1 MVYASVRKDI
11 LDSAVRKVE
20 RLRMEKVSDLFGMLT
35 PQYLAVQG
43 ANV

>member
-20 RLRMEKVSDLFGMLT
+20 RMRMEKIK
-35 PQYLAVQG
+35 
-43 ANV
+43 

>member
-20 RLRMEKVSDLFGMLT
+20 RMRMERIK
-35 PQYLAVQG
+35 
-43 ANV
+43 